1 MVRVNR
7 VRRIIRKIDPWTV
20 LKVTL
25 VLNFVVAL
33 TVVLGFSIMWV
44 LLVNAGVPQGLEDIA
59 RRLALLDQD
68 ASLVGNIEPLFT
80 GLVSLAAVYM
90 LTQTAIAT
98 VGAFFYNLVSDLVG
112 GIEVVVL
119 EESHL
124 DAPEKPQKVKFSLE
138 IDYEDKKPSSDKDIK
153 SIVNYGTIVKL
164 ITKLVKK
171 KHYNFLET
179 LAEAVF
185 DELFK
190 DKRIAKIMLKIEKL
204 EILKQCSSV
213 GIQITKKRSHDK
225 L

>member
-33 TVVLGFSIMWV
+33 TVVLGLSIMWV

-68 ASLVGNIEPLFT
+68 ASLVGNIETLFT
-80 GLVSLAAVYM
+80 SVVSLAAVYM
-90 LTQTAIAT
+90 LTQTALAT
-98 VGAFFYNLVSDLVG
+98 IGAFFYNLVSDLVG

-124 DAPEKPQKVKFSLE
+124 ETPQKTTSEELSEEFKTQ
-138 IDYEDKKPSSDKDIK
+138 KKNEQKETVLM
-153 SIVNYGTIVKL
+153 SIVNSI
-164 ITKLVKK
+164 KK
-171 KHYNFLET
+171 VRQESSEEASLPNEDLPRPDVPRDIEEPT
-179 LAEAVF
+179 LMDALKNTENEED
-185 DELFK
+185 DEN
-190 DKRIAKIMLKIEKL
+190 
-204 EILKQCSSV
+204 
-213 GIQITKKRSHDK
+213 
-225 L
+225 

>member
-124 DAPEKPQKVKFSLE
+124 DTPEKTQKVKRTPSEESKETVMMSFVNSIKKARADRTSEQTPSTSEQTPSTSDLPRPDVPRDIEEPTLMDVLKNEENEEDDSL
-138 IDYEDKKPSSDKDIK
+138 
-153 SIVNYGTIVKL
+153 
-164 ITKLVKK
+164 
-171 KHYNFLET
+171 
-179 LAEAVF
+179 
-185 DELFK
+185 
-190 DKRIAKIMLKIEKL
+190 
-204 EILKQCSSV
+204 
-213 GIQITKKRSHDK
+213 
-225 L
+225 

>member
-33 TVVLGFSIMWV
+33 TVVLGFSILWV

-90 LTQTAIAT
+90 LTQTAVAT

-124 DAPEKPQKVKFSLE
+124 DAPEKPKKAKDSPNNESKETVMMSFVNSIKKARAERTTNQPPSTSDFPRPDVPRDIEEPTLMDVLKNTE
-138 IDYEDKKPSSDKDIK
+138 NEEDD
-153 SIVNYGTIVKL
+153 SI
-164 ITKLVKK
+164 
-171 KHYNFLET
+171 
-179 LAEAVF
+179 
-185 DELFK
+185 
-190 DKRIAKIMLKIEKL
+190 
-204 EILKQCSSV
+204 
-213 GIQITKKRSHDK
+213 
-225 L
+225 

>member
-124 DAPEKPQKVKFSLE
+124 DTPEKTQKVKNTTSDESKETVMMSFVNSIKKARADRTIEQTPSTSDLPRPDVPRDIEEPTLMDVLKNEENEEDDSL
-138 IDYEDKKPSSDKDIK
+138 
-153 SIVNYGTIVKL
+153 
-164 ITKLVKK
+164 
-171 KHYNFLET
+171 
-179 LAEAVF
+179 
-185 DELFK
+185 
-190 DKRIAKIMLKIEKL
+190 
-204 EILKQCSSV
+204 
-213 GIQITKKRSHDK
+213 
-225 L
+225 

>member
-119 EESHL
+119 EETHL
-124 DAPEKPQKVKFSLE
+124 DAPAKPKKVKQNTKQEEKETVLMSMIKTIKKVRTEDTLE
-138 IDYEDKKPSSDKDIK
+138 KQPSRSDLPRPDVPRNIEEPTLMDALKNTENEEDDS
-153 SIVNYGTIVKL
+153 
-164 ITKLVKK
+164 
-171 KHYNFLET
+171 F
-179 LAEAVF
+179 
-185 DELFK
+185 
-190 DKRIAKIMLKIEKL
+190 
-204 EILKQCSSV
+204 
-213 GIQITKKRSHDK
+213 
-225 L
+225 

>member
-124 DAPEKPQKVKFSLE
+124 EAPEKQQKVKNTPSNESKETVMMSFVNS
-138 IDYEDKKPSSDKDIK
+138 IKKARAEKTAMMSFVNSIKKARAEKTAEQTPSTSDLPRPDVPRDI
-153 SIVNYGTIVKL
+153 
-164 ITKLVKK
+164 
-171 KHYNFLET
+171 EEPT
-179 LAEAVF
+179 LMDVLKNAEN
-185 DELFK
+185 E
-190 DKRIAKIMLKIEKL
+190 E
-204 EILKQCSSV
+204 EES
-213 GIQITKKRSHDK
+213 T
-225 L
+225 

>member
-124 DAPEKPQKVKFSLE
+124 DTQEKPQKVKNAPSNESKETVMMSFVNSIKKARADRTAEQTPPTSDLPRPDVPRDIE
-138 IDYEDKKPSSDKDIK
+138 EPTLMDVLKNEENEEDD
-153 SIVNYGTIVKL
+153 SI
-164 ITKLVKK
+164 
-171 KHYNFLET
+171 
-179 LAEAVF
+179 
-185 DELFK
+185 
-190 DKRIAKIMLKIEKL
+190 
-204 EILKQCSSV
+204 
-213 GIQITKKRSHDK
+213 
-225 L
+225 

>member
-124 DAPEKPQKVKFSLE
+124 DAQEKPQKVKNAPSNESKETVMMSFVNSIKKARTEKKAEQIPATSDLPRPDVPRDIE
-138 IDYEDKKPSSDKDIK
+138 EPTLMDVLKNEENEEDD
-153 SIVNYGTIVKL
+153 SI
-164 ITKLVKK
+164 
-171 KHYNFLET
+171 
-179 LAEAVF
+179 
-185 DELFK
+185 
-190 DKRIAKIMLKIEKL
+190 
-204 EILKQCSSV
+204 
-213 GIQITKKRSHDK
+213 
-225 L
+225 

>member
-33 TVVLGFSIMWV
+33 TVVIGFSIMWV

-80 GLVSLAAVYM
+80 GLVSLAVVYM

-124 DAPEKPQKVKFSLE
+124 DAQEKPQK
-138 IDYEDKKPSSDKDIK
+138 
-153 SIVNYGTIVKL
+153 
-164 ITKLVKK
+164 
-171 KHYNFLET
+171 
-179 LAEAVF
+179 A
-185 DELFK
+185 
-190 DKRIAKIMLKIEKL
+190 
-204 EILKQCSSV
+204 
-213 GIQITKKRSHDK
+213 KRSSGNESKETVMMSFVNSIKKARAERTAEKTPSTSDFPRPDVPRDIEDPTLMDVLK
-225 L
+225 NEENEEDESI

>member
-80 GLVSLAAVYM
+80 GLVSLAVVYM

-124 DAPEKPQKVKFSLE
+124 DVPEKSQKVKNTPSNESKETVMMSFVNSIKKARTEKKAEQIPSTSDLPRPDVPRDIE
-138 IDYEDKKPSSDKDIK
+138 EPTLMDVLKNEENEEDD
-153 SIVNYGTIVKL
+153 SI
-164 ITKLVKK
+164 
-171 KHYNFLET
+171 
-179 LAEAVF
+179 
-185 DELFK
+185 
-190 DKRIAKIMLKIEKL
+190 
-204 EILKQCSSV
+204 
-213 GIQITKKRSHDK
+213 
-225 L
+225 